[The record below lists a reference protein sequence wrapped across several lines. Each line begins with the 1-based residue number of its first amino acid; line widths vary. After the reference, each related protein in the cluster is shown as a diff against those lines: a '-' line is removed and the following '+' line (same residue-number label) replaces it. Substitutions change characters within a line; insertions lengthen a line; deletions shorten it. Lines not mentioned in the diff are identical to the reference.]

1 MIPPL
6 QPISVTSATMALTK
20 AHAHTELYLNRAGGI
35 AFTLPAPDVGLKY
48 RFIIGTAPTTDCTIS
63 TAGGA
68 DIIVLEVNE
77 LEVDTS
83 DDGPYDDNADVVTFK
98 ANVAV
103 VGDFL
108 DFHCDGTKWYAR
120 GQTNA
125 DGGITSGTT

>member
-1 MIPPL
+1 MPTFL
-6 QPISVTSATMALTK
+6 EPISVTSATFTLTK
-20 AHAHTELYLNRAGGI
+20 DHAGTEIFLNRAGGI
-35 AFTLPAPDVGLKY
+35 AFTLPAPDAGLKFK
-48 RFIIGTAPTTDCTIS
+48 FIVGTAPTTNCTIS
-63 TAGGA
+63 TSGG
-68 DIIVLEVNE
+68 DNIIVLGVNE

-83 DDGPYDDNADVVTFK
+83 DDGPYDNDADVVTFI

-108 DFHCDGTKWYAR
+108 DLYCDGTKWYGR